1 MVRKDCKF
9 CGENVFDVV
18 DIKHLDTLPRTWVC
32 SGCGREY
39 TGELNDL
46 GELLVYQKGYK
57 PKPRQPQKT
66 AAPVPGSEI
75 FPEPEV
81 VSAPG
86 PEEPTEEPPEEV
98 AAEEPEPGE
107 PAEGM
112 E

>member
-1 MVRKDCKF
+1 MVRFDCKF
-9 CGENVFDVV
+9 CSENVFDVV

-32 SGCGREY
+32 SGCGREF
-39 TGELNDL
+39 TGELDEKGTL
-46 GELLVYQKGYK
+46 IVYQKGYK

-75 FPEPEV
+75 FPEPE
-81 VSAPG
+81 
-86 PEEPTEEPPEEV
+86 EPTEEPPEEV